1 MTPTLRQLVNLSR
14 VTDESNWNAKKK
26 KKKNEA
32 IKMVHGLKMKE
43 TQGEASLWI
52 HFSNRS
58 KGSGKDEK

>member
-1 MTPTLRQLVNLSR
+1 ML
-14 VTDESNWNAKKK
+14 KKK

-52 HFSNRS
+52 HFSSRS
-58 KGSGKDEK
+58 KGSGRDEK

>member
-1 MTPTLRQLVNLSR
+1 ML
-14 VTDESNWNAKKK
+14 KKK